1 MTENFKELF
10 EASLKETEMRVG
22 KIIKAK
28 VVAID
33 SEFAWLDAKLKSE
46 SIIPLNQ
53 FRNDVGEIDVNIG
66 DEVDVVLDAL
76 DNSFGET
83 RLSREKAKRI
93 EVWNALETACSNQDT
108 IIGRITNHVRG
119 GYTIEVKG
127 LRAFLPGSLV
137 DVRPLRDISHLENK
151 DLELKIVKLD
161 VKRNNIVVS
170 RRAVIEAETRED
182 REALFKKLSEGEI
195 IKGIVKNITDF
206 GAFIDLGGIDGLLHI
221 TDMSWSRIK
230 HPSAMLT
237 LGDEIDVKIIKFD
250 TEKNRISLG
259 IKQLGED
266 PWSNVTEELTLGTK
280 LMGKITNI
288 TDYGCFVKL
297 KEGIEGLVH
306 TSEMDWTNKN
316 ANPHKLVT
324 LSQEIEVMVL
334 EVDAARHRISLGM
347 KQCRL
352 NPWQEFASS
361 YKSGDKVQG
370 KIRSITDFGIFI
382 GLEGN
387 IDGLVHISDASWNK
401 PEEVIKQFKKGEE
414 IEAVMIS
421 VDIERERIALGIKQ
435 LSEDPFAQF
444 INKNEKGTKVK
455 GIIKSLQQNG
465 ATVELAPGIDGFIRV
480 ADISH
485 EHVEDARHELKVN
498 QEIEARIVNIDT
510 KRRSINLSIKSLDKD
525 IEKSTKS
532 NYKAE
537 QMTPTTI
544 GDLIK
549 EKLNK

>member
-1 MTENFKELF
+1 
-10 EASLKETEMRVG
+10 
-22 KIIKAK
+22 
-28 VVAID
+28 
-33 SEFAWLDAKLKSE
+33 
-46 SIIPLNQ
+46 
-53 FRNDVGEIDVNIG
+53 
-66 DEVDVVLDAL
+66 
-76 DNSFGET
+76 
-83 RLSREKAKRI
+83 
-93 EVWNALETACSNQDT
+93 
-108 IIGRITNHVRG
+108 
-119 GYTIEVKG
+119 
-127 LRAFLPGSLV
+127 
-137 DVRPLRDISHLENK
+137 
-151 DLELKIVKLD
+151 
-161 VKRNNIVVS
+161 
-170 RRAVIEAETRED
+170 
-182 REALFKKLSEGEI
+182 
-195 IKGIVKNITDF
+195 
-206 GAFIDLGGIDGLLHI
+206 
-221 TDMSWSRIK
+221 
-230 HPSAMLT
+230 
-237 LGDEIDVKIIKFD
+237 
-250 TEKNRISLG
+250 
-259 IKQLGED
+259 
-266 PWSNVTEELTLGTK
+266 
-280 LMGKITNI
+280 
-288 TDYGCFVKL
+288 
-297 KEGIEGLVH
+297 
-306 TSEMDWTNKN
+306 
-316 ANPHKLVT
+316 VT